1 MTSNSITPVQ
11 SNELNQQDQEEM
23 HARVQDG
30 LMRLFVKQCRLYTC
44 GGSSSITQLEAEE
57 LLESIRFV
65 LRIDNLDDPATL
77 ARLASDDMDVLFRQG
92 LDDLNRRVE
101 ETMELWHQ
109 VCITMPPIK
118 NIALRDTLASIG
130 GFRARYDT
138 LFAADQVPC
147 DIDYPLHRPIP
158 ESLKGLD
165 YLQAWLETLWE
176 ETRFIARFDSRDC
189 IDVLE
194 SWCPDY
200 KGLLINLYEP
210 IHDAY
215 CNNVITPQRGYP
227 SRPTRMQG

>member
-1 MTSNSITPVQ
+1 MTGIKLTSDSSGTPEMPGEE
-11 SNELNQQDQEEM
+11 ELLDRRAGALWEILS
-23 HARVQDG
+23 H
-30 LMRLFVKQCRLYTC
+30 LMELHTC
-44 GGSSSITQLEAEE
+44 GGSSSVSQTEAYDLMQSACYVLGIEG
-57 LLESIRFV
+57 LLEPAAAV
-65 LRIDNLDDPATL
+65 LDRDDPVHVFQHKL
-77 ARLASDDMDVLFRQG
+77 EVLHARFDE
-92 LDDLNRRVE
+92 VE
-101 ETMELWHQ
+101 ALWRDI
-109 VCITMPPIK
+109 CIVMPPIN